1 MAVHQRQAPYLS
13 DRRWPLTYPVQN
25 TRETEWFRTLE
36 AALKDLPLEDRR
48 EIVREVREH
57 LHERVRQGQNMEDVL
72 SAFGPAV
79 DYASGFVDEYT
90 LTRARDS
97 GRTFTM
103 LSAVMGLARRSLTA
117 CIGLLF
123 ACIFSL
129 LIASSLTCFTIKAIH
144 PDRVGLWVDR
154 PFNTPHR
161 YIHSGPERLPLR
173 LGRDHI
179 QFGYANPI
187 PRSEE
192 VLGVGMYPSLLALT
206 LLGYLGLRWTL
217 SRTVKSLL
225 RRRA

>member
-1 MAVHQRQAPYLS
+1 
-13 DRRWPLTYPVQN
+13 LTYPAQN
-25 TRETEWFRTLE
+25 TRETEWFKTFE

-90 LTRARDS
+90 LTRAHDS

-123 ACIFSL
+123 ACFFSL
-129 LIASSLTCFTIKAIH
+129 LIASSLTCFAIKAIH

-161 YIHSGPERLPLR
+161 YIHSGPEHLPLH

-187 PRSEE
+187 PKSDE
-192 VLGVGMYPSLLALT
+192 VLGVGMYPSLLALA

-217 SRTVKSLL
+217 SRTVKRLL

>member
-1 MAVHQRQAPYLS
+1 M
-13 DRRWPLTYPVQN
+13 TYPVQN
-25 TRETEWFRTLE
+25 ARETEWFKTFE

-57 LHERVRQGQNMEDVL
+57 LHERVRQGQNIDDVL

-79 DYASGFVDEYT
+79 DYGSGFVDEHT

-103 LSAVMGLARRSLTA
+103 LSALMGLARRSLTA

-154 PFNTPHR
+154 PFNTSHQ

-187 PRSEE
+187 PKSEE
-192 VLGVGMYPSLLALT
+192 VLGVGMYPSLLALA

>member
-1 MAVHQRQAPYLS
+1 MN
-13 DRRWPLTYPVQN
+13 YPVQN
-25 TRETEWFRTLE
+25 SRETEWFNTFE
-36 AALKDLPLEDRR
+36 AALKDLPPEDRR

-57 LHERVRQGQNMEDVL
+57 LHERVRQGQNIEAVL
-72 SAFGPAV
+72 SGFGAAYE
-79 DYASGFVDEYT
+79 YASGFVDEYT

-97 GRTFTM
+97 GRMFAM
-103 LSAVMGLARRSLTA
+103 LSAVTGLARRSLPA

-123 ACIFSL
+123 AGIFSL
-129 LIASSLTCFTIKAIH
+129 LIASSLTCFTIKVIH

-187 PRSEE
+187 PKSEE
-192 VLGVGMYPSLLALT
+192 VLGAWTYPSLLALA

-217 SRTVKSLL
+217 SRTVKTLL

>member
-1 MAVHQRQAPYLS
+1 MN
-13 DRRWPLTYPVQN
+13 YPVQN
-25 TRETEWFRTLE
+25 SREAEWFIMFE
-36 AALKDLPLEDRR
+36 AALKDLPLDDRR
-48 EIVREVREH
+48 EIVREMREH
-57 LHERVRQGQNMEDVL
+57 LYERVRQGQHIEDVL

-79 DYASGFVDEYT
+79 EYASGFADEYT

-103 LSAVMGLARRSLTA
+103 LSAVTGLTRRSLTA

-129 LIASSLTCFTIKAIH
+129 LIASSLTCLTIKAIH

-154 PFNTPHR
+154 PFDTPHR

-179 QFGYANPI
+179 QFGYVNPV

-192 VLGVGMYPSLLALT
+192 ILGVWMYPSLLALA
-206 LLGYLGLRWTL
+206 LVGYLGLRWTL
-217 SRTVKSLL
+217 SRTVKTLL